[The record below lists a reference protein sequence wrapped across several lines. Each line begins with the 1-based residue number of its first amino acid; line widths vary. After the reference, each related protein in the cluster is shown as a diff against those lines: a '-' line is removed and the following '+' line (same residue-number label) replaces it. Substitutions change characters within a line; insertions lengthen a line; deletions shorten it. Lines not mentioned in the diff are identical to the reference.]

1 LSSSA
6 LIVLLLKILFGLK
19 DCTRMSKEA
28 KSNIEDSKS
37 KSQVSSFSKAT
48 TVKIPQ
54 GKIDSSSR
62 SSEYGEGHP
71 INSINSNGSKEFF
84 LGSMPNSHNKS
95 PVTSKVIKSSSD
107 GSSGSDQLQAG

>member
-1 LSSSA
+1 
-6 LIVLLLKILFGLK
+6 
-19 DCTRMSKEA
+19 MSKEA

-71 INSINSNGSKEFF
+71 TNSINSNGSKEFF
-84 LGSMPNSHNKS
+84 LRSMPNLSNKS